1 MNLTR
6 RLERIEKILL
16 PNKTRLPP
24 GEDLLAIFPDK
35 DELRVSE
42 EKKERLIQDRFD
54 ELNRNY
60 GPGISRGDLIVFN
73 VVYDS
78 PQVR

>member
-1 MNLTR
+1 MNITK

-16 PNKTRLPP
+16 ANKKRLPP
-24 GEDLLAIFPDK
+24 GVGLLAIFPDK

-42 EKKERLIQDRFD
+42 EKKERLIQDRLD

-60 GPGISRGDLIVFN
+60 GPGISRADLIVFN